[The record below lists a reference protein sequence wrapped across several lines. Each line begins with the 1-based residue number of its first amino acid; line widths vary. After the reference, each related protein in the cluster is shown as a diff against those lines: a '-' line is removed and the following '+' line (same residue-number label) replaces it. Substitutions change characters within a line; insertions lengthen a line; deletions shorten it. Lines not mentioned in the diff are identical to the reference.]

1 MKELIFEE
9 LNFTNFKCHEEMSF
23 SFVPNRF
30 SVITGANGSGKTTIF
45 DALCYALYDVTTKG
59 IKGDSVIR
67 RKSGK
72 NLSVNLKFKFDN
84 DSYEIQNYR
93 KHYKYGDGKFLF
105 LNGKDISGNSRKET
119 NEKISQILMSQ
130 EVFTNCLLFSQF
142 INKSFTELTHAGQK
156 EILDRILGLEK
167 YDELLE
173 LVNQAI
179 KRYNSDIEKFEE
191 LILSHEKQ
199 LFSLQELVEQN
210 KGYYHEII
218 KRYADEEEETKKE
231 IQKLRNYINENQ
243 NHIELYLDKEK
254 EQNQVKENL
263 NSVLAEIDKQRQQC
277 LLNLQACKNKFD
289 KWFLERK
296 NLVIKEIQDSNSSLT
311 SKKNQLLSKIITIKE
326 MIHNSRVDIT
336 KNIEDFKKKERERI
350 EQSIKVLENN
360 KERLGNKERQ
370 LQKEEQLISLRY
382 EKNKKLLEECI
393 VGLNQEVPVCSLCG
407 QEIKDSKF
415 LEHLQNEI
423 DKLRIQIETD
433 ELGLSQRKLDL
444 EKINDSKNDIEI
456 NINSINKE
464 YEEKI
469 KEYSSNLESKFDD
482 YVKKEN
488 ENIELIQKQIAECEG
503 KIDKNKK
510 LQETKLGK
518 LESLVKEK
526 RNKEME
532 TIKADAKE
540 KAKEFLDK
548 KETLERELERISK
561 QLKDLEDI
569 YLKVNNC
576 KTTIDLKQQQLQ
588 SNREKMEIEIK
599 NNENNILS
607 LERRI
612 KDKENE
618 ITSLRN
624 NIQSKNRKNEILAFW
639 KTAFS
644 DTGIKSILLDEAI
657 PILNERA
664 RELSNLTDCIKVSF
678 DSQLTLKSGDM
689 RDKFSINVLHTRN
702 LSNFSELSAG
712 ETRMANII
720 VLLCLRHLMEAIQ
733 GIRINVLLL
742 DEILDTLDQENAALA
757 VGMIKKLTDT
767 HCVILISHTLRNF
780 IDADEELPL

>member
-1 MKELIFEE
+1 
-9 LNFTNFKCHEEMSF
+9 
-23 SFVPNRF
+23 V
-30 SVITGANGSGKTTIF
+30 
-45 DALCYALYDVTTKG
+45 
-59 IKGDSVIR
+59 
-67 RKSGK
+67 
-72 NLSVNLKFKFDN
+72 
-84 DSYEIQNYR
+84 
-93 KHYKYGDGKFLF
+93 
-105 LNGKDISGNSRKET
+105 ET
-119 NEKISQILMSQ
+119 
-130 EVFTNCLLFSQF
+130 
-142 INKSFTELTHAGQK
+142 
-156 EILDRILGLEK
+156 
-167 YDELLE
+167 
-173 LVNQAI
+173 
-179 KRYNSDIEKFEE
+179 
-191 LILSHEKQ
+191 
-199 LFSLQELVEQN
+199 
-210 KGYYHEII
+210 
-218 KRYADEEEETKKE
+218 
-231 IQKLRNYINENQ
+231 
-243 NHIELYLDKEK
+243 
-254 EQNQVKENL
+254 
-263 NSVLAEIDKQRQQC
+263 
-277 LLNLQACKNKFD
+277 
-289 KWFLERK
+289 
-296 NLVIKEIQDSNSSLT
+296 
-311 SKKNQLLSKIITIKE
+311 
-326 MIHNSRVDIT
+326 
-336 KNIEDFKKKERERI
+336 
-350 EQSIKVLENN
+350 
-360 KERLGNKERQ
+360 
-370 LQKEEQLISLRY
+370 
-382 EKNKKLLEECI
+382 
-393 VGLNQEVPVCSLCG
+393 
-407 QEIKDSKF
+407 
-415 LEHLQNEI
+415 
-423 DKLRIQIETD
+423 RIQIETD